1 MGDDLTAARRFCDS
15 VRSDMSALMEGVCA
29 QPCAAE
35 DVLLGSLV
43 RIQSGAKRLH
53 ARAIFRAAQTVVNAV
68 NDSAPLPTV
77 QGRILSLN
85 KLVVQY
91 EGGLDDIAPRPAN
104 AEHDIQEPVD
114 SPLVF
119 ADAEPPMPDIEARFR
134 AARAALL
141 PLMSFAQTG
150 ADREALAR
158 LAKFSDN
165 EIDAQKDIQEADITL
180 ETLSEAIEPLK
191 LELEDVS
198 SLETQS
204 SSLPPKSEA
213 RSSYAGRPTDF
224 ESLMPSFISHALQEA
239 RLTEKTVSVSYGA
252 DGVSVAQANAP
263 ALQSLLEHIAQTLVR
278 SVVERP
284 ETRRARG
291 QSGAGHIAVTATQSP
306 KTLTVSIECPGA
318 PLAISAFRSAAL
330 NVPGLTITPGAN
342 AHDQLTHIV
351 LTLPRKAA
359 AGSPAKVSEIAS

>member
-104 AEHDIQEPVD
+104 VEHDIQEPVD
-114 SPLVF
+114 SSLVF

-165 EIDAQKDIQEADITL
+165 EIDAQKDIQE
-180 ETLSEAIEPLK
+180 K
-191 LELEDVS
+191 LD
-198 SLETQS
+198 
-204 SSLPPKSEA
+204 PP
-213 RSSYAGRPTDF
+213 
-224 ESLMPSFISHALQEA
+224 M
-239 RLTEKTVSVSYGA
+239 
-252 DGVSVAQANAP
+252 QA
-263 ALQSLLEHIAQTLVR
+263 
-278 SVVERP
+278 
-284 ETRRARG
+284 
-291 QSGAGHIAVTATQSP
+291 
-306 KTLTVSIECPGA
+306 A
-318 PLAISAFRSAAL
+318 PLIL
-330 NVPGLTITPGAN
+330 N
-342 AHDQLTHIV
+342 
-351 LTLPRKAA
+351 R
-359 AGSPAKVSEIAS
+359 